1 MSDRKDE
8 RIYPEWLKETLAYGK
23 YVYIVMD
30 TEFLFT
36 ELQQNEIEL
45 KFREAENKESARWV
59 EARKI
64 TGRLNPKISAAQS
77 DLFLNWIEGRICVFR
92 FLLTPDC

>member
-1 MSDRKDE
+1 MDCLYIYPSDRKDE

-23 YVYIVMD
+23 YVNIVMD

-59 EARKI
+59 EARKRK
-64 TGRLNPKISAAQS
+64 TESQN
-77 DLFLNWIEGRICVFR
+77 
-92 FLLTPDC
+92 

>member
-1 MSDRKDE
+1 
-8 RIYPEWLKETLAYGK
+8 
-23 YVYIVMD
+23 MD
-30 TEFLFT
+30 TAFLFT

-64 TGRLNPKISAAQS
+64 TGRLNLKISAAQS
-77 DLFLNWIEGRICVFR
+77 DSFVNWIEGRLFVFR
-92 FLLTPDC
+92 FLHTPDC

>member
-1 MSDRKDE
+1 MVEGNLFSLRK
-8 RIYPEWLKETLAYGK
+8 ICKF
-23 YVYIVMD
+23 VYIVMD
-30 TEFLFT
+30 TAFLFT

-77 DLFLNWIEGRICVFR
+77 DSFR
-92 FLLTPDC
+92 KLD